1 MANYFWQGLSG
12 ATSAAMGTANSV
24 FNAYDRLMEDQANAE
39 LLNIRAKTQQDIN
52 VFLQDLS
59 QRTDYDNFQTDLDK
73 FFTEKD
79 NFYQKNAKNNYTAEK
94 AHELML
100 GMRIDLQDRVQKKII
115 EGMRAEQLVMH
126 ENTMQINDSIYE
138 GQERIDNNQ
147 IIIDKE
153 YGSNLISSDEY
164 NAK

>member
-79 NFYQKNAKNNYTAEK
+79 NFYQKNAKILEK
-94 AHELML
+94 CLHFLEVHGILD
-100 GMRIDLQDRVQKKII
+100 GQKMR
-115 EGMRAEQLVMH
+115 
-126 ENTMQINDSIYE
+126 
-138 GQERIDNNQ
+138 
-147 IIIDKE
+147 
-153 YGSNLISSDEY
+153 
-164 NAK
+164 